1 MKTSVSFKSI
11 CIQFALVLSFLL
23 ALSPFLHAHYGASKI
38 AGFHMAGVN
47 SVTVTSEPA
56 FAMTSFSQDEEQES
70 AALGVEASYSRQI
83 SLDVEDQ
90 PESSLILT
98 FFVMSV
104 LSLQVVFFLLKP
116 DTLSSAN
123 SPFSPGF
130 PPLPHAPPTFRA

>member
-1 MKTSVSFKSI
+1 VKISVSFKSI

-38 AGFHMAGVN
+38 AGFHMAGIN

-90 PESSLILT
+90 PESFLILT

-104 LSLQVVFFLLKP
+104 LSLQVVSFLLMQ
-116 DTLSSAN
+116 DTHSSV
-123 SPFSPGF
+123 SPPFSQGF
-130 PPLPHAPPTFRA
+130 PPLPHAPPTFRS

>member
-1 MKTSVSFKSI
+1 VKTSVSFKSI

-38 AGFHMAGVN
+38 AGL
-47 SVTVTSEPA
+47 
-56 FAMTSFSQDEEQES
+56 TSFSQDEEQES
-70 AALGVEASYSRQI
+70 AALGVEASYSRQV